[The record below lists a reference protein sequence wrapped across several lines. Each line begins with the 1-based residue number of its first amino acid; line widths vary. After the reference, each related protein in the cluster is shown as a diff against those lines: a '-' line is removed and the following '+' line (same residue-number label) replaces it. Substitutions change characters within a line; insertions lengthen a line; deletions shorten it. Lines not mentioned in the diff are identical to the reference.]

1 MGKKK
6 DWETKFE
13 QYDTKK
19 EELNTKFE
27 SKNIT
32 KEEYSELKK
41 MLALEKNINQVANI
55 IELKN
60 KLEVEREEIREKIK
74 KAKTEQEKV
83 PNNNE
88 NLEEELNKIQEEL
101 AVVTKNLKNP
111 NLLDTDRKNLEKKY
125 VELMAKRDENNK
137 KFVESQ
143 NTKKEVSEKVDI
155 KALKEKEEELGI
167 KIGKCHFAGRL
178 LMAGKTWNDIYV
190 KYDQNEKYTSKDQ
203 KITDKFNKE
212 NKTIINSIGNSVKQI
227 MNSKKENE
235 EDNKENKKE
244 EKALVAQS
252 KFEQKH
258 PKLAKFF
265 NSVKNIFNRKENK
278 VEKNK
283 EVEEEKEVKEVKEVK
298 EEIKSQRDEFMD
310 YLKQVAEKGME
321 KQAEDTLKEKFA
333 QNKKEAYKRETEKFG
348 KNYADRSYNSKEND
362 EKEL

>member
-111 NLLDTDRKNLEKKY
+111 KHFESLCHYHKK
-125 VELMAKRDENNK
+125 AH
-137 KFVESQ
+137 
-143 NTKKEVSEKVDI
+143 
-155 KALKEKEEELGI
+155 LKPHH
-167 KIGKCHFAGRL
+167 KCFCL
-178 LMAGKTWNDIYV
+178 YP
-190 KYDQNEKYTSKDQ
+190 
-203 KITDKFNKE
+203 F
-212 NKTIINSIGNSVKQI
+212 
-227 MNSKKENE
+227 
-235 EDNKENKKE
+235 
-244 EKALVAQS
+244 
-252 KFEQKH
+252 
-258 PKLAKFF
+258 
-265 NSVKNIFNRKENK
+265 
-278 VEKNK
+278 
-283 EVEEEKEVKEVKEVK
+283 
-298 EEIKSQRDEFMD
+298 
-310 YLKQVAEKGME
+310 
-321 KQAEDTLKEKFA
+321 
-333 QNKKEAYKRETEKFG
+333 
-348 KNYADRSYNSKEND
+348 
-362 EKEL
+362 